1 MGEFG
6 CVVYFPIFFAS
17 PERLVR
23 LPYQTKVVQ
32 RRFKVAVVAREAGFR
47 RRINATTARATWI
60 MHAQLSAQLLL
71 QPNHHANANAPV

>member
-32 RRFKVAVVAREAGFR
+32 RRFKVAVVAREAGSR
-47 RRINATTARATWI
+47 RRINATTAP
-60 MHAQLSAQLLL
+60 HVDDAQLSAQLLL